1 MKTLD
6 LIKPIIYIITGCL
19 IIIFF
24 QKILNILPY
33 VIGTIMILVNVEA
46 IVVDI
51 LEHDYSHTG
60 YKLGIIT
67 LGIIIMTAARNDF
80 EAICIIWAT
89 ISIINGGRSLMKSF
103 ADIKESK
110 LSIVAFL
117 IALLSI
123 VLSIFLILHQTEDH
137 VQTHI
142 VLLGAE
148 IILDGVRILIR
159 KYKLKYK
166 SKLDNAMI
174 E

>member
-51 LEHDYSHTG
+51 LEHDFSHTG
-60 YKLGIIT
+60 YKIGIIT
-67 LGIIIMTAARNDF
+67 LGILIMTAVRNDF

-103 ADIKESK
+103 VDIKESK

-117 IALLSI
+117 IAVLSI

-142 VLLGAE
+142 ILLGCE